1 MQHLAVVI
9 LAVTIVAKKN
19 AVGGKSS
26 KTKIAAPNATNVMT
40 TATNATNVMIVVTK
54 YCSQYF

>member
-26 KTKIAAPNATNVMT
+26 KTKTVAHIATIAV
-40 TATNATNVMIVVTK
+40 TAVTRE
-54 YCSQYF
+54 YP